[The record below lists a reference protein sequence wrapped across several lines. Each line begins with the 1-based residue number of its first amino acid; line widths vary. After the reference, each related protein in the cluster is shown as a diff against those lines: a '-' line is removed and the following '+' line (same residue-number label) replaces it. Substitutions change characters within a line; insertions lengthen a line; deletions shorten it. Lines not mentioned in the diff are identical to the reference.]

1 MNHEITKSTKTS
13 CCQRVITKSAGS
25 GTSPGGASG
34 RSVSAI
40 EAAYED
46 RLSGRVAVVTGG
58 SRGIGRSI
66 AEKLAERGAAVAVM
80 FREHEA
86 PAREFEAAA
95 RAKGRRSVDID
106 AH

>member
-1 MNHEITKSTKTS
+1 VPEQST
-13 CCQRVITKSAGS
+13 SAVQ
-25 GTSPGGASG
+25 PFP
-34 RSVSAI
+34 RS
-40 EAAYED
+40 EAMDELS
-46 RLSGRVAVVTGG
+46 LSGRVAVVTGG

-95 RAKGRRSVDID
+95 RAKGGVRLVSCLEGGYNLRTLGATIR
-106 AH
+106 AHVAALE